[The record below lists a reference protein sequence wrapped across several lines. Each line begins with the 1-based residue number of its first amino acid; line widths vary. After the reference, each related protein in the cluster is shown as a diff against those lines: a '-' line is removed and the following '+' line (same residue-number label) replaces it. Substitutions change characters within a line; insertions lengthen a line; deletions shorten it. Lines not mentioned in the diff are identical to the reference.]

1 MIKHITFRENKV
13 NSAATVEKQEA
24 LREKVAAYV
33 NSEIGAH
40 NVVDINDL
48 FLPEEGLLAI
58 TVWYRQSMPEEKEV
72 ELLPEERSAELLT
85 RKVSQVTRDPIDM
98 LADERMVRGQG

>member
-1 MIKHITFRENKV
+1 MIKHITFKENQV
-13 NSAATVEKQEA
+13 TTAATIEKQEA

-33 NSEIGAH
+33 NNEIGAH

-58 TVWYRQSMPEEKEV
+58 TVWYRQSELVDKDEK
-72 ELLPEERSAELLT
+72 LLPEEQSAELLT
-85 RKVSQVTRDPIDM
+85 QRVNQVKRDPIDL
-98 LADERMVRGQG
+98 LADERMVRGHG